1 MDHAMQ
7 LTQHTDFALRLLIV
21 LARKGGGPVSVPG
34 FAAEQGLSPHHVAKV
49 AQALVH
55 EGLAGSMRGRSGG
68 IVLARPAAE
77 IGIGEVVRAMERGLK
92 LADCARCVLR
102 SDCALSSLLA
112 EALEAFLAVLDRATL
127 ADVARSGVPAFP
139 SWAIDTGTCA
149 VASD

>member
-1 MDHAMQ
+1 MQ

-34 FAAEQGLSPHHVAKV
+34 FAAEQGLSSHHVAKV

-55 EGLAGSMRGRSGG
+55 EGFARSLRGRGGG
-68 IVLARPAAE
+68 IVLARSAGE
-77 IGIGEVVRAMERGLK
+77 IGIGQVVRAMERGMK

-102 SDCALSSLLA
+102 FDCALSSLLA

-127 ADVARSGVPAFP
+127 ADAARGGVPAFP

-149 VASD
+149 VPGD